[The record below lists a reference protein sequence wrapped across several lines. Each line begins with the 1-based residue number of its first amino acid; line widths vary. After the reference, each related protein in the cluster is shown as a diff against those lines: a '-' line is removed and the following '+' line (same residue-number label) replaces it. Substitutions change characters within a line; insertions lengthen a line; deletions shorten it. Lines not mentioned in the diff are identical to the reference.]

1 MNLPA
6 GTSDLELL
14 MPHRPPIRWIDA
26 LTDCTETEA
35 RAEVTFSKD
44 HFAVHD
50 GKIAESALIEC
61 VAQTVAA
68 GFGWLTRQKG
78 TGGKPA
84 GGMLAAV
91 SRFDFEQPAPLDVP
105 LKINVRQLKRLGP
118 MAMIG
123 AQISVANQVIAT
135 GQISIYG

>member
-1 MNLPA
+1 MNLPVRTA
-6 GTSDLELL
+6 ELELL
-14 MPHRPPIRWIDA
+14 MPHRYPIRWLDA

-35 RAEVTFSKD
+35 RAEVMFSQG

-68 GFGWLTRQKG
+68 GFGWLTRQKR
-78 TGGKPA
+78 TEGKPG

-91 SRFDFEQPAPLDVP
+91 SRFHFEQTAPLDVP
-105 LKINVRQLKRLGP
+105 LEIN
-118 MAMIG
+118 
-123 AQISVANQVIAT
+123 
-135 GQISIYG
+135 